1 MLNNME
7 NIFPPNVCDNISSFI
22 QRDSDCFSPTA
33 SIVRDM
39 LKNSKKGFLLR
50 LILNSDIK
58 MRIVEVERQWDQSV
72 ITIDLELTTDTP
84 LLDLGLMT
92 N

>member
-1 MLNNME
+1 MLNDME
-7 NIFPPNVCDNISSFI
+7 SIFPPNVCDNISSFI

-58 MRIVEVERQWDQSV
+58 MRIVEVERQLDESI
-72 ITIDLELTTDTP
+72 ITIDLELRTDTP